1 MKIEWKQCF
10 KVGVSVFILFLC
22 INYWSV
28 VGNTI
33 GVFFSGITPILIGCS
48 FAYIVNIFMCSFEKR
63 YFPNSKKAIVIKS
76 RRPVCMTGAI
86 LMVLGVIVLLIYMI
100 IPELVN
106 CIETFLN
113 ALPDLATYV
122 SKNEY
127 VQMVVSPKSL
137 EKLRTIKWDTYA
149 EKIGG
154 FLFSGVGGAV
164 NTVAEVASSVI
175 SIVVTVALGL
185 IFTFYFLMGKE
196 RMASQFKRITYVVF
210 KEKMYNKI
218 MHWLN
223 VFDQCFH
230 GYIVGKLIDAV
241 VLGVMC
247 IVIMLIC
254 HLPYA
259 VMIGTLVGFTAL
271 IPVVGAY
278 VGAIIGALMILTQSP
293 MKALLFVVLIVVVQM
308 IEGNVI
314 YPKIMGNSLGLPGI
328 WVLAAVTLGGSLF
341 GIIGMLIGVP
351 IFAGFYKLIAESIEK
366 REKKMGVK
374 S

>member
-1 MKIEWKQCF
+1 
-10 KVGVSVFILFLC
+10 
-22 INYWSV
+22 
-28 VGNTI
+28 
-33 GVFFSGITPILIGCS
+33 
-48 FAYIVNIFMCSFEKR
+48 
-63 YFPNSKKAIVIKS
+63 
-76 RRPVCMTGAI
+76 
-86 LMVLGVIVLLIYMI
+86 
-100 IPELVN
+100 
-106 CIETFLN
+106 
-113 ALPDLATYV
+113 
-122 SKNEY
+122 
-127 VQMVVSPKSL
+127 
-137 EKLRTIKWDTYA
+137 
-149 EKIGG
+149 
-154 FLFSGVGGAV
+154 
-164 NTVAEVASSVI
+164 
-175 SIVVTVALGL
+175 
-185 IFTFYFLMGKE
+185 MGKE

>member
-1 MKIEWKQCF
+1 
-10 KVGVSVFILFLC
+10 
-22 INYWSV
+22 
-28 VGNTI
+28 
-33 GVFFSGITPILIGCS
+33 
-48 FAYIVNIFMCSFEKR
+48 
-63 YFPNSKKAIVIKS
+63 
-76 RRPVCMTGAI
+76 
-86 LMVLGVIVLLIYMI
+86 
-100 IPELVN
+100 
-106 CIETFLN
+106 
-113 ALPDLATYV
+113 
-122 SKNEY
+122 
-127 VQMVVSPKSL
+127 
-137 EKLRTIKWDTYA
+137 
-149 EKIGG
+149 
-154 FLFSGVGGAV
+154 
-164 NTVAEVASSVI
+164 
-175 SIVVTVALGL
+175 
-185 IFTFYFLMGKE
+185 
-196 RMASQFKRITYVVF
+196 
-210 KEKMYNKI
+210 